1 MTAPNRA
8 RGARA
13 EAAAKRYSAEM
24 DHLFGLVALFAILS
38 EFIVATT
45 VSVLN
50 LRAQTEAPP
59 PELADVYDGER
70 YREAQRYARVR
81 ARFGLVTRSFDL
93 ALLLGFWLTGGFEL
107 LDRALRGLG
116 LPSIVTGLVF
126 IFALGFGRNVLLLP
140 FRIYDTF
147 VLEARFGF
155 NRTSAR
161 TFIADMLKGLA
172 LTLALGAPALALA
185 LWLFE
190 SAGSLAF
197 LYAWIAAAVLILVLQ
212 FIAPAWLM
220 PLFMRFT
227 PLPDG
232 ELRERIMS
240 YARSV
245 SFPLDNLFV
254 VDGSRRSTKANAFFT
269 GFGRHRRI
277 GLFDTLIERCTPDEL
292 ISIVAHEVGHYKKR
306 HVTHGMLLSIAQLG
320 LMLFVFGLLMK
331 YPPLYSAFGVSQP
344 SVYTGLTFCALLYE
358 PVSLVLQ
365 LFLLARSRRNEYEA
379 DRFVVET
386 TGLGEALVSGLKRLA
401 GDSLSNLSPHPSYV
415 FLNHSHPP
423 LRERVVAIRGA
434 HGALMTKESVPH

>member
-1 MTAPNRA
+1 M
-8 RGARA
+8 
-13 EAAAKRYSAEM
+13 Y
-24 DHLFGLVALFAILS
+24 HLFGLVALFAILS
-38 EFIVATT
+38 EFVVATT

-50 LRAQTEAPP
+50 LRALGDAPP
-59 PELADVYDGER
+59 PELADVYDGDR

-81 ARFGLVTRSFDL
+81 ARFGLLTRSFDL
-93 ALLLGFWLTGGFEL
+93 ALLLGFWWLSGFEL
-107 LDRALRGLG
+107 LDRWVRSLG
-116 LPSIVTGLVF
+116 LASVLSGLLF
-126 IFALGFGRNVLLLP
+126 MFTLGVGRSVLLLP

-147 VLEARFGF
+147 VLEQRFGF

-161 TFIADMLKGLA
+161 TFVTDMLKSLA
-172 LTLALGAPALALA
+172 LTAVLGAPALALA

-197 LYAWIAAAVLILVLQ
+197 LYAWAAAALLILVLQ

-245 SFPLDNLFV
+245 AFPLQNLFI

-306 HVTHGMLLSIAQLG
+306 HVTTGMVLSIAQLG
-320 LMLFVFGLLMK
+320 LMLFIFGQLMR
-331 YPPLYSAFGVSQP
+331 YEPLYSAFSITEP
-344 SVYTGLTFCALLYE
+344 SVYVGLTLCSLLYE
-358 PVSLVLQ
+358 PVSLVLS
-365 LFLLARSRRNEYEA
+365 LILLARSRRNEYEA
-379 DRFVVET
+379 DRFAVET

-415 FLNHSHPP
+415 FVNHSHPP
-423 LRERVVAIRGA
+423 LRERVQAIRGA
-434 HGALMTKESVPH
+434 AVAQRRAAGVPLAAAES

>member
-1 MTAPNRA
+1 
-8 RGARA
+8 
-13 EAAAKRYSAEM
+13 
-24 DHLFGLVALFAILS
+24 L
-38 EFIVATT
+38 
-45 VSVLN
+45 
-50 LRAQTEAPP
+50 
-59 PELADVYDGER
+59 
-70 YREAQRYARVR
+70 
-81 ARFGLVTRSFDL
+81 
-93 ALLLGFWLTGGFEL
+93 
-107 LDRALRGLG
+107 
-116 LPSIVTGLVF
+116 F
-126 IFALGFGRNVLLLP
+126 IFALGIGRSVLLLP

-147 VLEARFGF
+147 VLEQRFGF
-155 NRTSAR
+155 NRTTPR
-161 TFIADMLKGLA
+161 TFLADMLKSLA
-172 LTLALGAPALALA
+172 LTAALGAPALALA

-190 SAGSLAF
+190 CAGNLAF
-197 LYAWIAAAVLILVLQ
+197 LYAWIAAAVLILLLQ

-245 SFPLDNLFV
+245 SFPLENLFV

-306 HVTHGMLLSIAQLG
+306 HVTNGMVLSIAQLG
-320 LMLFVFGLLMK
+320 LMLFVFGQLLQFQ
-331 YPPLYSAFGVSQP
+331 PLYSAFSISEP
-344 SVYTGLTFCALLYE
+344 SVYAGLTLCSLLYE

-365 LFLLARSRRNEYEA
+365 LILLARSRSNEYEA
-379 DRFVVET
+379 DRFAVET

-415 FLNHSHPP
+415 FVNHSHPP
-423 LRERVVAIRGA
+423 LRERVLAIRGA
-434 HGALMTKESVPH
+434 GLGSERD

>member
-1 MTAPNRA
+1 
-8 RGARA
+8 
-13 EAAAKRYSAEM
+13 M

-38 EFIVATT
+38 EFVVATT

-50 LRAQTEAPP
+50 LRAQAEVPP
-59 PELADVYDGER
+59 PELADVYDVDR

-81 ARFGLVTRSFDL
+81 ARFGLLTRSFDL
-93 ALLLGFWLTGGFEL
+93 AVLLCFWFVGGFEL
-107 LDRALRGLG
+107 VDRALRSLQ
-116 LPSIVTGLVF
+116 LSSIVTGLLF
-126 IFALGFGRNVLLLP
+126 IFALGMGHSVLLLP

-155 NRTSAR
+155 NRTSPS
-161 TFIADMLKGLA
+161 TFVTDMLKGLA
-172 LTLALGAPALALA
+172 LTAVLGAPALALA

-197 LYAWIAAAVLILVLQ
+197 LYAWVAAAALILVLQ

-220 PLFMRFT
+220 PLFMKFT

-232 ELRERIMS
+232 ELRQRIMG

-245 SFPLDNLFV
+245 AFPLENLFI

-269 GFGRHRRI
+269 GFGRNRRI

-306 HVTHGMLLSIAQLG
+306 HVTNGMLLSIAQLG
-320 LMLFVFGLLMK
+320 LMLFIFGQLMQFQ
-331 YPPLYSAFGVSQP
+331 PLYSAFSVSEP
-344 SVYTGLTFCALLYE
+344 SVYAGLTFCAFLYE

-365 LFLLARSRRNEYEA
+365 LILLSRSRSNEYEA
-379 DRFVVET
+379 DRFAVET

-415 FLNHSHPP
+415 FVNHSHPP
-423 LRERVVAIRGA
+423 LRERVQAIRGA
-434 HGALMTKESVPH
+434 AAAAAEA

>member
-1 MTAPNRA
+1 MFCLGRVLPAERGTRA
-8 RGARA
+8 KP
-13 EAAAKRYSAEM
+13 AAKRYSAEM

-38 EFIVATT
+38 EFVVATT

-50 LRAQTEAPP
+50 LRAQGETPP
-59 PELADVYDGER
+59 PELADVYDRER
-70 YREAQRYARVR
+70 YRKAQRYARVR
-81 ARFGLVTRSFDL
+81 ARFGLLTRCFDL
-93 ALLLGFWLTGGFEL
+93 ALLLSFWFIGGFEQ

-116 LPSIVTGLVF
+116 LSSILTGLLF
-126 IFALGFGRNVLLLP
+126 IFALGIGRSALLLP

-155 NRTSAR
+155 NRTTPR
-161 TFIADMLKGLA
+161 TFVTDLLKGFA
-172 LTLALGAPALALA
+172 LTAALGAPALALA

-190 SAGSLAF
+190 RAGNLAF

-232 ELRERIMS
+232 ALRERIMS

-245 SFPLDNLFV
+245 SFPLENLFI

-277 GLFDTLIERCTPDEL
+277 GLFDTLIERCTEDEL

-306 HVTHGMLLSIAQLG
+306 HVTNGMLLSIAQLG
-320 LMLFVFGLLMK
+320 LMLFVFGQLMQ
-331 YPPLYSAFGVSQP
+331 YPPLYSAFSLSEP
-344 SVYTGLTFCALLYE
+344 SVYAGLTFCAFLYE

-365 LFLLARSRRNEYEA
+365 LVLLSRSRRNEYEA
-379 DRFVVET
+379 DRFAVET
-386 TGLGEALVSGLKRLA
+386 TGLSEALVSGLKRLA

-415 FLNHSHPP
+415 FVNHSHPP

-434 HGALMTKESVPH
+434 TPQS

>member
-1 MTAPNRA
+1 MN
-8 RGARA
+8 
-13 EAAAKRYSAEM
+13 
-24 DHLFGLVALFAILS
+24 HLFGLVALFAILS
-38 EFIVATT
+38 EFVVATT

-50 LRAQTEAPP
+50 LRAQAEVPP
-59 PELADVYDGER
+59 PELADVYDVDR

-81 ARFGLVTRSFDL
+81 ARFGLLTRSFDL
-93 ALLLGFWLTGGFEL
+93 AVLLSFWFIGAFEL
-107 LDRALRGLG
+107 VDRALRSLQ
-116 LPSIVTGLVF
+116 LPSIVTGLLF
-126 IFALGFGRNVLLLP
+126 IFALGMGRSLLLLP

-155 NRTSAR
+155 NRTSPG
-161 TFIADMLKGLA
+161 TFVTDMLKGLA
-172 LTLALGAPALALA
+172 LTAVLGAPALALA

-190 SAGSLAF
+190 TAGGLAF
-197 LYAWIAAAVLILVLQ
+197 LYAWVAAAVLILVLQ

-220 PLFMRFT
+220 PLFMKFT

-232 ELRERIMS
+232 ELRQRIMS
-240 YARSV
+240 YAHSV
-245 SFPLDNLFV
+245 AFPLENLFI

-306 HVTHGMLLSIAQLG
+306 HVTNGMLLSIAQLG
-320 LMLFVFGLLMK
+320 LMLFIFGQLMQFQ
-331 YPPLYSAFGVSQP
+331 PLYSAFSVSEP
-344 SVYTGLTFCALLYE
+344 SVYAGLTFCSFLYE

-365 LFLLARSRRNEYEA
+365 LILLSRSRSNEYEA
-379 DRFVVET
+379 DRFAVET

-415 FLNHSHPP
+415 FVNHSHPP
-423 LRERVVAIRGA
+423 LRERVQAIRGA
-434 HGALMTKESVPH
+434 SASAAAAEA

>member
-1 MTAPNRA
+1 
-8 RGARA
+8 
-13 EAAAKRYSAEM
+13 M
-24 DHLFGLVALFAILS
+24 DHVFGLVALLAILS
-38 EFIVATT
+38 EFVVGTT
-45 VSVLN
+45 VAVLN
-50 LRAQTEAPP
+50 LRTQGEVPP
-59 PELADVYDGER
+59 PELADVYDVGR

-81 ARFGLVTRSFDL
+81 ARFGLVTRCFDL
-93 ALLLGFWLTGGFEL
+93 ALLLSFWWLSGFEL
-107 LDRALRGLG
+107 LDRWVRSLG
-116 LPSIVTGLVF
+116 LSSILAGLLF
-126 IFALGFGRNVLLLP
+126 IFALGMGRSLLLLP

-147 VLEARFGF
+147 VLEQRFGF
-155 NRTSAR
+155 NRTTPR
-161 TFIADMLKGLA
+161 TFVTDMLKSMGLG
-172 LTLALGAPALALA
+172 LLLGAPALALA

-190 SAGSLAF
+190 RAGNLAF
-197 LYAWIAAAVLILVLQ
+197 LYAWVAAAVLILVLQ

-245 SFPLDNLFV
+245 AFPLENLFI

-306 HVTHGMLLSIAQLG
+306 HVTNGMVLSIAQLG
-320 LMLFVFGLLMK
+320 LMLFIFGLLMQ
-331 YPPLYSAFGVSQP
+331 YPPLYSAFSITEP
-344 SVYTGLTFCALLYE
+344 SVYAGLVFCSLLYE

-365 LFLLARSRRNEYEA
+365 LILLARSRRNEYEA
-379 DRFVVET
+379 DRFAVET
-386 TGLGEALVSGLKRLA
+386 TGLSEALVSGLKRLA

-415 FLNHSHPP
+415 VVNHSHPP
-423 LRERVVAIRGA
+423 LRERVLAIRGA
-434 HGALMTKESVPH
+434 RVAQQAPARVPLAAAEP

>member
-1 MTAPNRA
+1 
-8 RGARA
+8 
-13 EAAAKRYSAEM
+13 M

-38 EFIVATT
+38 EFVVATT

-50 LRAQTEAPP
+50 LRAQAEVPP
-59 PELADVYDGER
+59 PELADVYDVDR

-81 ARFGLVTRSFDL
+81 ARFGLLTRSFDL
-93 ALLLGFWLTGGFEL
+93 AVLLSFWFIGGFEL
-107 LDRALRGLG
+107 VDRALRSLQ
-116 LPSIVTGLVF
+116 LPSIVTGLLF
-126 IFALGFGRNVLLLP
+126 IFALGMGRSVLLLP

-155 NRTSAR
+155 NRTSPS
-161 TFIADMLKGLA
+161 TFVADMLKGLA
-172 LTLALGAPALALA
+172 LTALLGAPALALA

-190 SAGSLAF
+190 SAGNLAF
-197 LYAWIAAAVLILVLQ
+197 LYAWVAAAVLILVLQ

-220 PLFMRFT
+220 PLFMKFT
-227 PLPDG
+227 PLPEG
-232 ELRERIMS
+232 ELRQRIMS

-245 SFPLDNLFV
+245 AFPLENLFI

-306 HVTHGMLLSIAQLG
+306 HVTNGMLLSIAQLG
-320 LMLFVFGLLMK
+320 LMLFIFGQLMQFQ
-331 YPPLYSAFGVSQP
+331 PLYSAFSVSEP
-344 SVYTGLTFCALLYE
+344 SVYAGLTFCSFLYE

-365 LFLLARSRRNEYEA
+365 LILLSRSRSNEYEA
-379 DRFVVET
+379 DRFAVET
-386 TGLGEALVSGLKRLA
+386 TGLGDALVSGLKRMA

-415 FLNHSHPP
+415 FVNHSHPP
-423 LRERVVAIRGA
+423 LRERVQAIRGA
-434 HGALMTKESVPH
+434 SAAAAEA

>member
-1 MTAPNRA
+1 M
-8 RGARA
+8 
-13 EAAAKRYSAEM
+13 E
-24 DHLFGLVALFAILS
+24 HLFGLVALFAILS
-38 EFIVATT
+38 EFVVGTT

-50 LRAQTEAPP
+50 LRALGEVPP
-59 PELADVYDGER
+59 RELADVYDAER

-81 ARFGLVTRSFDL
+81 ARFGLLTGSFDL
-93 ALLLGFWLTGGFEL
+93 ALLLGFWWLSGFEL
-107 LDRALRGLG
+107 LDGWVRSLG
-116 LPSIVTGLVF
+116 LSSIWSGLLF
-126 IFALGFGRNVLLLP
+126 IFALGIGHSVLFLP

-147 VLEARFGF
+147 VLEQRFGF
-155 NRTSAR
+155 NRTTPR
-161 TFIADMLKGLA
+161 TFVTDMLKGLA
-172 LTLALGAPALALA
+172 LTAALGAPALALA

-190 SAGSLAF
+190 RAGNLAF
-197 LYAWIAAAVLILVLQ
+197 LYAWAAAALLILVLQ

-232 ELRERIMS
+232 ELRERIMG

-245 SFPLDNLFV
+245 AFPLENLFV

-306 HVTHGMLLSIAQLG
+306 HVTNGMVLSIAQLG
-320 LMLFVFGLLMK
+320 LMLFIFGQLMQ
-331 YPPLYSAFGVSQP
+331 YPPLYGAFLLSQP
-344 SVYTGLTFCALLYE
+344 SVYAGLTFCALLYA

-365 LFLLARSRRNEYEA
+365 LILLARSRSNEYEA
-379 DRFVVET
+379 DRFAVET

-415 FLNHSHPP
+415 FVNHSHPP
-423 LRERVVAIRGA
+423 LRERVLAIRASGPS
-434 HGALMTKESVPH
+434 GDVERSAL

>member
-1 MTAPNRA
+1 
-8 RGARA
+8 
-13 EAAAKRYSAEM
+13 M
-24 DHLFGLVALFAILS
+24 DHLFGLVALLAIVS
-38 EFIVATT
+38 EFVVATS

-50 LRAQTEAPP
+50 LRSLGDVPP
-59 PELADVYDGER
+59 PELADVYDVER

-81 ARFGLVTRSFDL
+81 ARFGLLTRSFDL
-93 ALLLGFWLTGGFEL
+93 ALLLGFWWSSGFEL
-107 LDRALRGLG
+107 LDRWVRALE
-116 LPSIVTGLVF
+116 LPTVPTGLIFV
-126 IFALGFGRNVLLLP
+126 FALGVGRSLVLLP

-147 VLEARFGF
+147 VLEQRFGF

-161 TFIADMLKGLA
+161 TFVTDMLKSLA
-172 LTLALGAPALALA
+172 LAALLGAPALALA
-185 LWLFE
+185 LWLFQ

-197 LYAWIAAAVLILVLQ
+197 LYAWIAAAALILTLQ

-245 SFPLDNLFV
+245 AFPLENLFI

-277 GLFDTLIERCTPDEL
+277 GLFDTLIERCSLDEL

-306 HVTHGMLLSIAQLG
+306 HVTNGMVLSIAQLG
-320 LMLFVFGLLMK
+320 LMLFIFGQLMR
-331 YPPLYSAFGVSQP
+331 YAPLYSAFSMSEP
-344 SVYTGLTFCALLYE
+344 SVYAGLTLCSLLYE
-358 PVSLVLQ
+358 PVSLVLS
-365 LFLLARSRRNEYEA
+365 LLLMARSRRNEYEA
-379 DRFVVET
+379 DRFAVET

-415 FLNHSHPP
+415 FVNHSHPP
-423 LRERVVAIRGA
+423 LRERVLAIRGA
-434 HGALMTKESVPH
+434 APSRQPQPGAPLTAAES

>member
-1 MTAPNRA
+1 
-8 RGARA
+8 
-13 EAAAKRYSAEM
+13 M
-24 DHLFGLVALFAILS
+24 DHLFGLVALLAIVS
-38 EFIVATT
+38 EFVVATS

-50 LRAQTEAPP
+50 LRSLADVPP
-59 PELADVYDGER
+59 PELADVYDVER
-70 YREAQRYARVR
+70 YQDAQRYARVR

-93 ALLLGFWLTGGFEL
+93 ALLLGFWWASGFEL
-107 LDRALRGLG
+107 LDRWVRSLE
-116 LPSIVTGLVF
+116 LPTVPTGLVF
-126 IFALGFGRNVLLLP
+126 IFALAVGHSLVLLP

-147 VLEARFGF
+147 VLEQRFGF

-161 TFIADMLKGLA
+161 TFVTDMLKSLA
-172 LTLALGAPALALA
+172 LAAVLGVPALALA

-190 SAGSLAF
+190 SAGNLAF
-197 LYAWIAAAVLILVLQ
+197 LYAWIAAAALILVLQ

-245 SFPLDNLFV
+245 AFPLENLFI

-277 GLFDTLIERCTPDEL
+277 GLFDTLIERCSPDEL

-306 HVTHGMLLSIAQLG
+306 HVTNGMVLSVVQLG
-320 LMLFVFGLLMK
+320 LMLFIFGQLMR
-331 YPPLYSAFGVSQP
+331 YAPLYSAFSVTEP
-344 SVYTGLTFCALLYE
+344 SVDAGLTLCSLLYE
-358 PVSLVLQ
+358 PVSLVLS
-365 LFLLARSRRNEYEA
+365 LLLMARSRRNEYEA
-379 DRFVVET
+379 DRFAVET

-415 FLNHSHPP
+415 FVNHSHPP
-423 LRERVVAIRGA
+423 LRERVAAIRGA
-434 HGALMTKESVPH
+434 AASQQLHPGAPLTAAES